1 VMATAKAEGLDEAET
16 ANRVMEAS
24 RG

>member
-1 VMATAKAEGLDEAET
+1 MATAKAEGLDEAET